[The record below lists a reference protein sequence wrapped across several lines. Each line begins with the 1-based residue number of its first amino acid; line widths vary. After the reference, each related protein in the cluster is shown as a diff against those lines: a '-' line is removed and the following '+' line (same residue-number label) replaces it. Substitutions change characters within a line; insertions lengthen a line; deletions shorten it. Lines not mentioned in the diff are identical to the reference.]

1 MKVNQ
6 KSLRLGVAFALVS
19 TVGITSAE
27 IIKQELSKPIIAV
40 EETTTESPEKIKYK
54 KEVQEFSK
62 TMRPVVAKYGVTDE
76 KLDELANKWADKQW
90 YSYGFYE
97 EQQKS
102 FIEFI
107 IDSTTYNYI
116 VKSVDKA
123 IDIVQN
129 ANYLDTAHKEKWIAE
144 MKENKED
151 QTENYPYHSDP
162 YSRNRYYQ
170 EDRKNLLTNYPTILE
185 NTIQYVKEHL
195 INYNTA
201 KLYNHE
207 LDHIFGYAE
216 MKEEQEINQDSS
228 LSDQQRKQLLAKI
241 DDILEVKY
249 VLGGDRVPF
258 ETINDI
264 ILEIRQVHT
273 NANGSEYEEPF
284 SEEKV
289 EKYIDRT
296 VKEKTES
303 KVKELSLNIKTQF
316 EEYGNSQ
323 KTKALEEGISEED
336 FSSILKSSSEKAS
349 KNARYYYRMNKEAE
363 LKYILRDAKNELQ
376 DRIQSLKAKNK
387 VKEALTSYVNS
398 KKQELE
404 KYGVSNEKINEV
416 ITRSIDGFSFDI
428 RRGQKFEEAVENLTN
443 ESKKHFDS
451 QIEPFKNKYVFK
463 ERLKEY
469 AYSQKKELL
478 KFGVTDEIL
487 NTELNTLI
495 SKLEHYKN
503 WYSDSEEQLNEAT
516 KFFDYN
522 MTPFKAKYEFKE
534 FALLKQ
540 KEVEKYGINTEKNNT
555 LISEIIEKLEVGPGR
570 SEKKEEYFKRVF
582 KVAKENY
589 FRRVLEEVVKGK
601 IFEFKKQQIEIVSS
615 DTRYT
620 ESELESE
627 ISIIKNSFNNRVGNL
642 DLYFIQDYLEELF
655 KMPNLSLQE
664 LIDKVVIYTQNQLSK
679 VYYSAPVSKNKFT
692 INNVALNEKLEINQD
707 NSLSISEKLALQ
719 LKVDLLAEKAIK
731 KVNQLSLRNPS
742 TDTKPRAMSEEEL
755 AVFIEQIQN
764 IHNAKVVNNAN
775 EVFKPKEEKIEKP
788 LLEKPAPTQPVDN
801 GGTITEKPSVLPE
814 LKPVQ
819 PTETTSTI
827 ELKPVASKEKEEKTT
842 EVVSNKVET
851 TKENEETTK
860 EVVSRNKWEK
870 KGNHWYYV
878 DNDGKAVSK
887 QWIGSYY
894 IKADKTMAE
903 NEWIYDAN
911 YNSWFYFDENG
922 HYVEN
927 TWKDQYYL
935 KSGGY
940 MAKNE
945 WIFDSSYNS
954 WYYLNE
960 DGSYAR
966 NQWIQ
971 SNGKWYYV
979 LSNGK
984 MAKNTVIDGYKLNA
998 NGEWV

>member
-1 MKVNQ
+1 MKVNK

-27 IIKQELSKPIIAV
+27 IIKHELSKPIIAV

-76 KLDELANKWADKQW
+76 KLDELVNKWVEKRIYQGYRDEFNDETK
-90 YSYGFYE
+90 
-97 EQQKS
+97 KT
-102 FIEFI
+102 FIEYI
-107 IDSTTYNYI
+107 MNATVYNLI

-123 IDIVQN
+123 IDNVKK
-129 ANYLDTAHKEKWIAE
+129 ANYFEENIKEKWISN
-144 MKENKED
+144 MKEYKED
-151 QTENYPYHSDP
+151 QSEDTSYQYG
-162 YSRNRYYQ
+162 YYTRARYYETDRQ
-170 EDRKNLLTNYPTILE
+170 ELIQNYSQIFENVINNIKDERLKYHITIPPFTCVSNLVAFNQMLEEKEILQDKSLNEDQKNKLLDR
-185 NTIQYVKEHL
+185 
-195 INYNTA
+195 
-201 KLYNHE
+201 
-207 LDHIFGYAE
+207 
-216 MKEEQEINQDSS
+216 M
-228 LSDQQRKQLLAKI
+228 
-241 DDILEVKY
+241 DDILEN
-249 VLGGDRVPF
+249 R
-258 ETINDI
+258 DI
-264 ILEIRQVHT
+264 STYDNGNITYEALDNLIQLIRGVHT
-273 NANGSEYEEPF
+273 SENTSEISEQF
-284 SEEKV
+284 SEEKARGFIRKIEREKFETKV
-289 EKYIDRT
+289 EKLKVKTKELLELERIKLTEDALKEGIDNEKI
-296 VKEKTES
+296 KEYLETSFIEATRDINYHYGMNFNKES
-303 KVKELSLNIKTQF
+303 KSLLDTTVNNF
-316 EEYGNSQ
+316 
-323 KTKALEEGISEED
+323 
-336 FSSILKSSSEKAS
+336 
-349 KNARYYYRMNKEAE
+349 
-363 LKYILRDAKNELQ
+363 
-376 DRIQSLKAKNK
+376 KNK
-387 VKEALTSYVNS
+387 VKALKMEIKVRELLNSYLTE

-404 KYGVSNEKINEV
+404 KYEISEKNVSKIISDILGRYRYHEEFNETYDDV
-416 ITRSIDGFSFDI
+416 
-428 RRGQKFEEAVENLTN
+428 VERVFKD
-443 ESKKHFDS
+443 SKKEFNDRL
-451 QIEPFKNKYVFK
+451 IPFRNKYIIKERFK
-463 ERLKEY
+463 EYTL
-469 AYSQKKELL
+469 SKKQELL
-478 KFGVTDEIL
+478 KEKITDEFQ
-487 NTELNTLI
+487 NNAVNEV
-495 SKLEHYKN
+495 LEHLEHLDTEIRYGEKLDTYLDRVLN
-503 WYSDSEEQLNEAT
+503 EVKEQYHDKILKEIIRLNVEQLKKEQENKILADNRYTETEKKRIILEFGRLYYLGHYSDSIIDSHIRELKT
-516 KFFDYN
+516 
-522 MTPFKAKYEFKE
+522 MPFGK
-534 FALLKQ
+534 
-540 KEVEKYGINTEKNNT
+540 VID
-555 LISEIIEKLEVGPGR
+555 EIIKDIR
-570 SEKKEEYFKRVF
+570 IR
-582 KVAKENY
+582 
-589 FRRVLEEVVKGK
+589 
-601 IFEFKKQQIEIVSS
+601 
-615 DTRYT
+615 
-620 ESELESE
+620 
-627 ISIIKNSFNNRVGNL
+627 
-642 DLYFIQDYLEELF
+642 
-655 KMPNLSLQE
+655 LSR
-664 LIDKVVIYTQNQLSK
+664 
-679 VYYSAPVSKNKFT
+679 VYYSAPVTKNKFT
-692 INNVALNEKLEINQD
+692 INNVGFNEKLEINQD
-707 NSLSISEKLALQ
+707 NSLSMSEKLALQ
-719 LKVDLLAEKAIK
+719 LQVDELVEVITRKIDELNLTSPNK
-731 KVNQLSLRNPS
+731 
-742 TDTKPRAMSEEEL
+742 DTKPRAMTAEEL

-984 MAKNTVIDGYKLNA
+984 MAKNTVIDGYQLNE

>member
-1 MKVNQ
+1 MKVNH
-6 KSLRLGVAFALVS
+6 KSLKLGVAFALVS

-27 IIKQELSKPIIAV
+27 IIKQELSKPIVAV
-40 EETTTESPEKIKYK
+40 EETTTTESPEKIKYK

-76 KLDELANKWADKQW
+76 KLDELVDRWIQGNKYTSEFD
-90 YSYGFYE
+90 E
-97 EQQKS
+97 ENTKR
-102 FIEFI
+102 FIEYVI
-107 IDSTTYNYI
+107 NSTSYNFI
-116 VKSVDKA
+116 VKEIDKT
-123 IDIVQN
+123 IGIIEKS
-129 ANYLDTAHKEKWIAE
+129 NYYDETKKQEWIKDLIE
-144 MKENKED
+144 YKDD
-151 QTENYPYHSDP
+151 QKGGREYHLSP
-162 YSRNRYYQ
+162 YSRIRYYE
-170 EDRKNLLTNYPTILE
+170 EDRKNLINNYPDILE
-185 NTIQYVKEHL
+185 KTIQYIKENEIKYH
-195 INYNTA
+195 TE
-201 KLYNHE
+201 KLYSYEIQNI
-207 LDHIFGYAE
+207 LGFAE
-216 MKEEQEINQDSS
+216 MQEEKEIMEDNS
-228 LSDQQRKQLLAKI
+228 LSEQDKKQLLEKI

-249 VLGGDRVPF
+249 TSFTNDKLSF
-258 ETINDI
+258 EIINNI
-264 ILEIRQVHT
+264 ISEIRKVHL
-273 NANGSEYEEPF
+273 NENGKEYEEPF
-284 SEEKV
+284 SKEKV
-289 EKYIDRT
+289 EKYIERI

-303 KVKELSLNIKTQF
+303 KVKGIISKVKSQL
-316 EEYGNSQ
+316 EEYVNTQ
-323 KTKALEEGISEED
+323 KANLVSVGISEDNTNKVLEEALNEASNDVRYFYRINRENHIQNLINRAKSIFED
-336 FSSILKSSSEKAS
+336 NIKK
-349 KNARYYYRMNKEAE
+349 
-363 LKYILRDAKNELQ
+363 
-376 DRIQSLKAKNK
+376 LKAKIK
-387 VKEALTSYVNS
+387 VKESLKSYADS

-404 KYGVSNEKINEV
+404 KYGVPKEEIEKLITAIPDNLYYGEIRFGDFNEVVEKIVNNGKEK
-416 ITRSIDGFSFDI
+416 FD
-428 RRGQKFEEAVENLTN
+428 N
-443 ESKKHFDS
+443 
-451 QIEPFKNKYVFK
+451 QIKPYEIKYLSK

-469 AYSQKKELL
+469 ALEKQQELL
-478 KFGVTDEIL
+478 KYG
-487 NTELNTLI
+487 I
-495 SKLEHYKN
+495 SKDKN
-503 WYSDSEEQLNEAT
+503 RD
-516 KFFDYN
+516 
-522 MTPFKAKYEFKE
+522 
-534 FALLKQ
+534 
-540 KEVEKYGINTEKNNT
+540 
-555 LISEIIEKLEVGPGR
+555 IIEKVFDKLRERRLDYNINREDNDAYLESLTNR
-570 SEKKEEYFKRVF
+570 AKKQYQEM
-582 KVAKENY
+582 
-589 FRRVLEEVVKGK
+589 VLEEVVKGK
-601 IFEFKKQQIEIVSS
+601 ILEFKKQQIELVSS

-627 ISIIKNSFNNRVGNL
+627 ISMIKNSFNNRVGNL
-642 DLYFIQDYLEELF
+642 DLYFIQDYFEELF

-664 LIDKVVIYTQNQLSK
+664 LIDKVVIYTQNKLSK

-719 LKVDLLAEKAIK
+719 LKVDLLAEKAINK
-731 KVNQLSLRNPS
+731 INQLNLRAPNK
-742 TDTKPRAMSEEEL
+742 DTKPRAMTAEEL

-775 EVFKPKEEKIEKP
+775 EGFKPKEEKIEKP

-827 ELKPVASKEKEEKTT
+827 ELKPVVSTEKEEKTT
-842 EVVSNKVET
+842 EVISNKVET
-851 TKENEETTK
+851 TKENEETAK

-878 DNDGKAVSK
+878 DNDGKAVNK

-903 NEWIYDAN
+903 NEWIYDAK
-911 YNSWFYFDENG
+911 YNSWFYLDENG

-984 MAKNTVIDGYKLNA
+984 MAKNTVIDGYQLNE

>member
-1 MKVNQ
+1 MKVNH
-6 KSLRLGVAFALVS
+6 KSLKLGVAFALVS

-27 IIKQELSKPIIAV
+27 IIKHELSKPIIAV
-40 EETTTESPEKIKYK
+40 EETTNESPEKIKYK

-76 KLDELANKWADKQW
+76 KLDEFVNKWIQLNKYTSEFNDENKKQ
-90 YSYGFYE
+90 
-97 EQQKS
+97 
-102 FIEFI
+102 FIEHVIDLTSYNFI
-107 IDSTTYNYI
+107 INEIDKTIAIIEKSNYYDET
-116 VKSVDKA
+116 KK
-123 IDIVQN
+123 
-129 ANYLDTAHKEKWIAE
+129 KEWINE
-144 MKENKED
+144 LIEYKED
-151 QTENYPYHSDP
+151 QQGGAEYHLAP
-162 YSRNRYYQ
+162 YSRTRHYN
-170 EDRKNLLTNYPTILE
+170 EDRKNLINNYHDILE
-185 NTIQYVKEHL
+185 KTIQYIKENR
-195 INYNTA
+195 IKYRTE
-201 KLYNHE
+201 KLYSYEIQNI
-207 LDHIFGYAE
+207 LGFAE
-216 MKEEQEINQDSS
+216 MQEEKEIMEDNS
-228 LSDQQRKQLLAKI
+228 LSEQDKKQLLEKI

-249 VLGGDRVPF
+249 TSFRNDQLSF
-258 ETINDI
+258 EIINNI
-264 ILEIRQVHT
+264 ISEIREVHL
-273 NANGSEYEEPF
+273 NKNGEEYEEPF
-284 SEEKV
+284 SKEIV
-289 EKYIDRT
+289 EKYIERI

-303 KVKELSLNIKTQF
+303 KVKGMISKAKSQLEEYANTQKAQLVLVGVSKDDTNKVLEEALNEASNDVRYFYRINREDHIKDLINRTKGIFEDNIK
-316 EEYGNSQ
+316 
-323 KTKALEEGISEED
+323 KLRAKI
-336 FSSILKSSSEKAS
+336 KV
-349 KNARYYYRMNKEAE
+349 KE
-363 LKYILRDAKNELQ
+363 
-376 DRIQSLKAKNK
+376 SLKAY
-387 VKEALTSYVNS
+387 ADS
-398 KKQELE
+398 KKQELGKFE
-404 KYGVSNEKINEV
+404 VSDEKIEKLITVITDKLYYRDILFGDFNEV
-416 ITRSIDGFSFDI
+416 VEKLINNAKGYFDRDI
-428 RRGQKFEEAVENLTN
+428 KPFE
-443 ESKKHFDS
+443 
-451 QIEPFKNKYVFK
+451 NKYRII

-469 AYSQKKELL
+469 GVEKQQELVKYGVTIQKNSNLIKEILQSKNFDYIRNDIGEKNDSELNEIFDSYQNIYHRKVLEEIIRLNVEQLKKEQ
-478 KFGVTDEIL
+478 ENIIL
-487 NTELNTLI
+487 ADNRYTEPEKKRI
-495 SKLEHYKN
+495 ILETGRTYYWGN
-503 WYSDSEEQLNEAT
+503 YSDSIINSHREEL
-516 KFFDYN
+516 KS
-522 MTPFKAKYEFKE
+522 MPF
-534 FALLKQ
+534 
-540 KEVEKYGINTEKNNT
+540 EKVIG
-555 LISEIIEKLEVGPGR
+555 EIIKDI
-570 SEKKEEYFKRVF
+570 
-582 KVAKENY
+582 
-589 FRRVLEEVVKGK
+589 K
-601 IFEFKKQQIEIVSS
+601 I
-615 DTRYT
+615 R
-620 ESELESE
+620 L
-627 ISIIKNSFNNRVGNL
+627 G
-642 DLYFIQDYLEELF
+642 
-655 KMPNLSLQE
+655 
-664 LIDKVVIYTQNQLSK
+664 K
-679 VYYSAPVSKNKFT
+679 VYYPAPVTKNKFT
-692 INNVALNEKLEINQD
+692 INNVAFNEKLEINQD
-707 NSLSISEKLALQ
+707 NSLSMSEKLALQ
-719 LKVDLLAEKAIK
+719 LQVDELVEVITRKIDELNLTSPNK
-731 KVNQLSLRNPS
+731 
-742 TDTKPRAMSEEEL
+742 DTKPRAMTAEEL

-788 LLEKPAPTQPVDN
+788 LLENPAPTQPIDN
-801 GGTITEKPSVLPE
+801 GATITEKPSVLPE

-870 KGNHWYYV
+870 KGNHWHYV

-887 QWIGSYY
+887 QWIESYY

>member
-1 MKVNQ
+1 MKVNH
-6 KSLRLGVAFALVS
+6 KSLKLGVVFALVS

-27 IIKQELSKPIIAV
+27 IIKHELSKPIIAV
-40 EETTTESPEKIKYK
+40 EETTTTTTTESPEKIKYK

-97 EQQKS
+97 EQKKS

-107 IDSTTYNYI
+107 IDSITYNYI

-151 QTENYPYHSDP
+151 QTENYPYHSGP

-228 LSDQQRKQLLAKI
+228 LSDQQKKQLLEKI
-241 DDILEVKY
+241 DNILEDKY

-264 ILEIRQVHT
+264 ILEIRQVHRNT
-273 NANGSEYEEPF
+273 NGNEYEEPF
-284 SEEKV
+284 SKEKV
-289 EKYIDRT
+289 EKYIDRI

-303 KVKELSLNIKTQF
+303 KVKEFSLNIKTQF

-323 KTKALEEGISEED
+323 KTKVLEEGISEEA
-336 FSSILKSSSEKAS
+336 FSIILKSSSEKAS
-349 KNARYYYRMNKEAE
+349 KSARYYYRMHKEAE
-363 LKYILRDAKNELQ
+363 LKYILRDAKNEFQ
-376 DRIQSLKAKNK
+376 DRIQSLKARNK

-404 KYGVSNEKINEV
+404 KYGVSNEKINEI
-416 ITRSIDGFSFDI
+416 ITRSVDSFSFGI
-428 RRGQKFEEAVENLTN
+428 RRGQEFEEAVENLTN
-443 ESKKHFDS
+443 DSKKYFDN
-451 QIEPFKNKYVFK
+451 QIKPYEIKYLSK

-469 AYSQKKELL
+469 ALEKQQELL
-478 KFGVTDEIL
+478 KYGISNEKNRDIAEKVFDEL
-487 NTELNTLI
+487 RERRL
-495 SKLEHYKN
+495 
-503 WYSDSEEQLNEAT
+503 
-516 KFFDYN
+516 DYN
-522 MTPFKAKYEFKE
+522 INREDNDAYLESLTNRAKNQY
-534 FALLKQ
+534 Q
-540 KEVEKYGINTEKNNT
+540 KM
-555 LISEIIEKLEVGPGR
+555 
-570 SEKKEEYFKRVF
+570 
-582 KVAKENY
+582 
-589 FRRVLEEVVKGK
+589 VLEEVVKGK

-775 EVFKPKEEKIEKP
+775 EGFKPKEEKIEKP
-788 LLEKPAPTQPVDN
+788 LLEKSAPTQPVDN

-814 LKPVQ
+814 LKPVV
-819 PTETTSTI
+819 ST
-827 ELKPVASKEKEEKTT
+827 EKEEKTT
-842 EVVSNKVET
+842 EVISNKVQA

-903 NEWIYDAN
+903 NEWIYDAK
-911 YNSWFYFDENG
+911 YNSWFYLDENG
-922 HYVEN
+922 RYVEN

-984 MAKNTVIDGYKLNA
+984 MAKNTVIDGYQLNE

>member
-6 KSLRLGVAFALVS
+6 KSLKLGVAFALVS

-27 IIKQELSKPIIAV
+27 IIKHELSKPIIAV

-76 KLDELANKWADKQW
+76 KLDELANKWVEKRIYQGYRDEFNDESK
-90 YSYGFYE
+90 
-97 EQQKS
+97 KT
-102 FIEFI
+102 FIEYI
-107 IDSTTYNYI
+107 MNATVYNLI

-123 IDIVQN
+123 IDIVKK
-129 ANYLDTAHKEKWIAE
+129 ANYFDENIKEKWISN
-144 MKENKED
+144 MKEYKED
-151 QTENYPYHSDP
+151 QSEDTSYQYGYYTRARYYEIDRQELIQNYPQIFENVINNIKDERLKFHITISPFTEVSNLVAFSQMLEEKEILQDK
-162 YSRNRYYQ
+162 SLN
-170 EDRKNLLTNYPTILE
+170 EDQKNKLL
-185 NTIQYVKEHL
+185 
-195 INYNTA
+195 
-201 KLYNHE
+201 
-207 LDHIFGYAE
+207 DR
-216 MKEEQEINQDSS
+216 M
-228 LSDQQRKQLLAKI
+228 
-241 DDILEVKY
+241 DDILEN
-249 VLGGDRVPF
+249 R
-258 ETINDI
+258 DI
-264 ILEIRQVHT
+264 STYDNGNITYEALDNLIQLIRGVHT
-273 NANGSEYEEPF
+273 SENKSEISEQF
-284 SEEKV
+284 SEEKARGFIRKIEREKFETKV
-289 EKYIDRT
+289 EKLKVKTKELLELERIKLTEDVLKEGIDNEKI
-296 VKEKTES
+296 KEYLETSFIEATRNINYHYGMNFNKES
-303 KVKELSLNIKTQF
+303 KSLLDTTVNNFKNKI
-316 EEYGNSQ
+316 
-323 KTKALEEGISEED
+323 KALKMEI
-336 FSSILKSSSEKAS
+336 KV
-349 KNARYYYRMNKEAE
+349 RE
-363 LKYILRDAKNELQ
+363 LLNSY
-376 DRIQSLKAKNK
+376 
-387 VKEALTSYVNS
+387 LTE

-404 KYGVSNEKINEV
+404 KYEISEKNVSRIINDIVGRYRYHEE
-416 ITRSIDGFSFDI
+416 FSETFDDV
-428 RRGQKFEEAVENLTN
+428 VERVFKD
-443 ESKKHFDS
+443 SKKEFNDRL
-451 QIEPFKNKYVFK
+451 IPFKDKYIIK

-469 AYSQKKELL
+469 TLSKKQELI
-478 KFGVTDEIL
+478 KENITDEF
-487 NTELNTLI
+487 NNNAVNEV
-495 SKLEHYKN
+495 LEHLDTEIRYGEKFDT
-503 WYSDSEEQLNEAT
+503 YLDRVLNEA
-516 KFFDYN
+516 
-522 MTPFKAKYEFKE
+522 KE
-534 FALLKQ
+534 QYHKKIL
-540 KEVEKYGINTEKNNT
+540 T
-555 LISEIIEKLEVGPGR
+555 EIIRLNVEQLKKEQEKLIL
-570 SEKKEEYFKRVF
+570 
-582 KVAKENY
+582 ADN
-589 FRRVLEEVVKGK
+589 
-601 IFEFKKQQIEIVSS
+601 
-615 DTRYT
+615 RYT
-620 ESELESE
+620 EPEKKRIILEFDRLYYWGGYSN
-627 ISIIKNSFNNRVGNL
+627 SIINSHK
-642 DLYFIQDYLEELF
+642 EEF
-655 KMPNLSLQE
+655 KSMTF
-664 LIDKVVIYTQNQLSK
+664 DKVIDEVIKDTRVRLSK
-679 VYYSAPVSKNKFT
+679 IYYSAPVTKNKFT

-707 NSLSISEKLALQ
+707 NSLSMSEKLALQ
-719 LKVDLLAEKAIK
+719 LQVDELVEAITRKIDELNLASPNKE
-731 KVNQLSLRNPS
+731 
-742 TDTKPRAMSEEEL
+742 TKPRAMTTEEL

-788 LLEKPAPTQPVDN
+788 LLEKPAPTQPIDN
-801 GGTITEKPSVLPE
+801 GATITEKPSVLPE

-827 ELKPVASKEKEEKTT
+827 ELKPVVSTEKEEKTT

-911 YNSWFYFDENG
+911 YNSWFYLDENG

-966 NQWIQ
+966 SQWIQ

-984 MAKNTVIDGYKLNA
+984 MAKNTVIDGYQLNE

>member
-1 MKVNQ
+1 MKVNH
-6 KSLRLGVAFALVS
+6 KSLKLGVAFALVS

-27 IIKQELSKPIIAV
+27 IIKQELSKPIVAV
-40 EETTTESPEKIKYK
+40 EETTTTTESPEKIKYK

-76 KLDELANKWADKQW
+76 KLDELTNKWADKQW

-97 EQQKS
+97 DQKKS

-116 VKSVDKA
+116 IKSVDKA

-144 MKENKED
+144 MKEYKED
-151 QTENYPYHSDP
+151 QTENSTYHSDS

-170 EDRKNLLTNYPTILE
+170 EDRKNLLTIYPTILE
-185 NTIQYVKEHL
+185 NTIQYVKEHS
-195 INYNTA
+195 INYHTA
-201 KLYNHE
+201 KLYSHE
-207 LDHIFGYAE
+207 LDHIFGYAQ

-249 VLGGDRVPF
+249 FLGYDRIPF
-258 ETINDI
+258 ETINDV

-273 NANGSEYEEPF
+273 NANGNEYEEPF
-284 SEEKV
+284 SGEKV
-289 EKYIDRT
+289 EKYIDRI

-303 KVKELSLNIKTQF
+303 KLKELNLNIKTQF

-323 KTKALEEGISEED
+323 KTKVLEEGISEEG
-336 FSSILKSSSEKAS
+336 FNIILKSSSEKVS
-349 KNARYYYRMNKEAE
+349 KKARYYYRMNKERE
-363 LKYILRDAKNELQ
+363 INSILRDAKNEFQ
-376 DRIQSLKAKNK
+376 DSIQSLKAKNK
-387 VKEALTSYVNS
+387 VKEALNSYGNS
-398 KKQELE
+398 KKQELA

-416 ITRSIDGFSFDI
+416 ISGIINNLRFDI
-428 RRGQKFEEAVENLTN
+428 RHDGKFEDVVEKLTN
-443 ESKKHFDS
+443 SSKKYFDN
-451 QIEPFKNKYVFK
+451 QIKPYEIVYLSK

-469 AYSQKKELL
+469 ALEKQQELL
-478 KFGVTDEIL
+478 KYG
-487 NTELNTLI
+487 I
-495 SKLEHYKN
+495 SKDKN
-503 WYSDSEEQLNEAT
+503 REITEKVFDELRARRL
-516 KFFDYN
+516 DYN
-522 MTPFKAKYEFKE
+522 FDHEDNDAYLESLTNRAKNQYQEM
-534 FALLKQ
+534 
-540 KEVEKYGINTEKNNT
+540 
-555 LISEIIEKLEVGPGR
+555 
-570 SEKKEEYFKRVF
+570 
-582 KVAKENY
+582 
-589 FRRVLEEVVKGK
+589 VLEEVVKTK
-601 IFEFKKQQIEIVSS
+601 VSKFREEQEKLILA
-615 DTRYT
+615 DNRYT
-620 ESELESE
+620 DVEKEKVISE
-627 ISIIKNSFNNRVGNL
+627 IRMRFGEPVIHFLRNKLHNNAKEFDTLSFSQKIEKMLSVVNEN
-642 DLYFIQDYLEELF
+642 IQNAHF
-655 KMPNLSLQE
+655 
-664 LIDKVVIYTQNQLSK
+664 T
-679 VYYSAPVSKNKFT
+679 APMNKNKYT
-692 INNVALNEKLEINQD
+692 VNNVALNEKLEINQD
-707 NSLSISEKLALQ
+707 TSLSLSEKLALQ
-719 LKVDLLAEKAIK
+719 LKVDELAEKVIK
-731 KVNQLSLRNPS
+731 KIETLNLIGVNREG
-742 TDTKPRAMSEEEL
+742 TPRSMTAEEL

-764 IHNAKVVNNAN
+764 IHNAKVANNAN
-775 EVFKPKEEKIEKP
+775 EGFKPKEEKIEKP

-819 PTETTSTI
+819 PTKTTSTI
-827 ELKPVASKEKEEKTT
+827 ELKPVVSTEKEEQTT

-887 QWIGSYY
+887 QWVGSYY

-903 NEWIYDAN
+903 NEWIYDAK
-911 YNSWFYFDENG
+911 YNSWFYLDENG

-984 MAKNTVIDGYKLNA
+984 MAKNTVIDGYQLNE

>member
-1 MKVNQ
+1 MKVNH
-6 KSLRLGVAFALVS
+6 KSLKLGVVFALVS

-27 IIKQELSKPIIAV
+27 IIKHELSKPIIAV
-40 EETTTESPEKIKYK
+40 EETTTTTTTESPEKIKYK

-76 KLDELANKWADKQW
+76 KLDELANKWAEKRIYQGYRDEFNDENK
-90 YSYGFYE
+90 
-97 EQQKS
+97 KT
-102 FIEFI
+102 FIEYI
-107 IDSTTYNYI
+107 MNATVYNLI

-123 IDIVQN
+123 IDIVKK
-129 ANYLDTAHKEKWIAE
+129 ANYFDENVKEKWISN
-144 MKENKED
+144 MKEYKED
-151 QTENYPYHSDP
+151 QSEDTSYQYGYYTRIRYYETDRQELIQNYPQIFENVINNIKDERLKSHITIPPFTGVSNFVAFSQMLEEKEILQDK
-162 YSRNRYYQ
+162 SLN
-170 EDRKNLLTNYPTILE
+170 EDQKNKLL
-185 NTIQYVKEHL
+185 
-195 INYNTA
+195 
-201 KLYNHE
+201 
-207 LDHIFGYAE
+207 DR
-216 MKEEQEINQDSS
+216 M
-228 LSDQQRKQLLAKI
+228 
-241 DDILEVKY
+241 DDILEN
-249 VLGGDRVPF
+249 R
-258 ETINDI
+258 DI
-264 ILEIRQVHT
+264 STYDKGNITYEALDNLIQLIRGVHISENKSEI
-273 NANGSEYEEPF
+273 SEQF
-284 SEEKV
+284 SEEKARDFIRKIER
-289 EKYIDRT
+289 EKFETKVDKLKIKTKELLELERIKLTEDALKEGIDNEKI
-296 VKEKTES
+296 KEYLETSFIEATRNINYYYGMNFNKES
-303 KVKELSLNIKTQF
+303 KSLLDTTVNNF
-316 EEYGNSQ
+316 
-323 KTKALEEGISEED
+323 
-336 FSSILKSSSEKAS
+336 
-349 KNARYYYRMNKEAE
+349 
-363 LKYILRDAKNELQ
+363 
-376 DRIQSLKAKNK
+376 KNK
-387 VKEALTSYVNS
+387 VKALKMEIKVRELLNSYLTE

-404 KYGVSNEKINEV
+404 KYEISEKNVSKIISDILGSYRYHEEFNETYDDV
-416 ITRSIDGFSFDI
+416 
-428 RRGQKFEEAVENLTN
+428 VERVFKD
-443 ESKKHFDS
+443 SKKEFNDRL
-451 QIEPFKNKYVFK
+451 IPFRNKYIIKERFK
-463 ERLKEY
+463 EYTL
-469 AYSQKKELL
+469 SKKQELL
-478 KFGVTDEIL
+478 KEKITDEFQ
-487 NTELNTLI
+487 NNAVNEV
-495 SKLEHYKN
+495 LEHLDTEIRYGEKHDTYLDRVLN
-503 WYSDSEEQLNEAT
+503 EVKEQYHDKILKEIIRLNVEQLKKEQENKILADNRYTETEKKRIILEFGRLYYLGHYSDSIIDSHIRELKT
-516 KFFDYN
+516 
-522 MTPFKAKYEFKE
+522 MPFGK
-534 FALLKQ
+534 
-540 KEVEKYGINTEKNNT
+540 VID
-555 LISEIIEKLEVGPGR
+555 EIIKDIR
-570 SEKKEEYFKRVF
+570 IR
-582 KVAKENY
+582 
-589 FRRVLEEVVKGK
+589 
-601 IFEFKKQQIEIVSS
+601 
-615 DTRYT
+615 
-620 ESELESE
+620 
-627 ISIIKNSFNNRVGNL
+627 
-642 DLYFIQDYLEELF
+642 
-655 KMPNLSLQE
+655 LSR
-664 LIDKVVIYTQNQLSK
+664 
-679 VYYSAPVSKNKFT
+679 VYYSAPVTKNKFT
-692 INNVALNEKLEINQD
+692 INNVGFNEKLEINQD
-707 NSLSISEKLALQ
+707 NSLSMSEKLALQ
-719 LKVDLLAEKAIK
+719 LQVDELVEVITRKIDELNLTSPNK
-731 KVNQLSLRNPS
+731 
-742 TDTKPRAMSEEEL
+742 DTKPRAMTAEEL

-788 LLEKPAPTQPVDN
+788 LLDKPAPTQPVDN

-819 PTETTSTI
+819 PTETTSAI

-984 MAKNTVIDGYKLNA
+984 MAKNTIIDGYQLNE

>member
-1 MKVNQ
+1 MKVNH
-6 KSLRLGVAFALVS
+6 KSLKLGVAFALVS
-19 TVGITSAE
+19 TVGIKSAE
-27 IIKQELSKPIIAV
+27 IIKQELSKPIVAV
-40 EETTTESPEKIKYK
+40 EETTTTESPEKIKYK

-76 KLDELANKWADKQW
+76 KLDELVDRWIQGNKYTSEFD
-90 YSYGFYE
+90 E
-97 EQQKS
+97 ENTKR
-102 FIEFI
+102 FIEYVI
-107 IDSTTYNYI
+107 NSTSYNFI
-116 VKSVDKA
+116 VKEIDKT
-123 IDIVQN
+123 IGIIEKS
-129 ANYLDTAHKEKWIAE
+129 NYYDETKKQEWIKDLIE
-144 MKENKED
+144 YKDD
-151 QTENYPYHSDP
+151 QKGGREYHLSP
-162 YSRNRYYQ
+162 YSRIRYYE
-170 EDRKNLLTNYPTILE
+170 EDRKNLINNYPDILE
-185 NTIQYVKEHL
+185 KTIQYIKENEIKYH
-195 INYNTA
+195 TE
-201 KLYNHE
+201 KLYSYEIQNI
-207 LDHIFGYAE
+207 LGFAE
-216 MKEEQEINQDSS
+216 MQEEKEIMEDNS
-228 LSDQQRKQLLAKI
+228 LSEQDKKQLLEKI

-249 VLGGDRVPF
+249 TSFTNDKLSF
-258 ETINDI
+258 EIINNI
-264 ILEIRQVHT
+264 ISEIRKVHL
-273 NANGSEYEEPF
+273 NENGKEYEEPF
-284 SEEKV
+284 SKEKV
-289 EKYIDRT
+289 EKYIERI

-303 KVKELSLNIKTQF
+303 KVKGIISKVKSQL
-316 EEYGNSQ
+316 EEYVNTQ
-323 KTKALEEGISEED
+323 KANLVLVGISEDNTNKVLEEALNEASNDVRYFYRINRENHIQNLINRAKSIFED
-336 FSSILKSSSEKAS
+336 NIKK
-349 KNARYYYRMNKEAE
+349 
-363 LKYILRDAKNELQ
+363 
-376 DRIQSLKAKNK
+376 LKAKIK
-387 VKEALTSYVNS
+387 VKESLKSYADS

-404 KYGVSNEKINEV
+404 KYGVPKEEIEKLITAIPDNLYYGEIRFGDFNEVVEKIVNNGKEK
-416 ITRSIDGFSFDI
+416 FD
-428 RRGQKFEEAVENLTN
+428 N
-443 ESKKHFDS
+443 
-451 QIEPFKNKYVFK
+451 QIKPYEIKYLSK

-469 AYSQKKELL
+469 ALEKQQELL
-478 KFGVTDEIL
+478 KYG
-487 NTELNTLI
+487 I
-495 SKLEHYKN
+495 SKDKN
-503 WYSDSEEQLNEAT
+503 RD
-516 KFFDYN
+516 
-522 MTPFKAKYEFKE
+522 
-534 FALLKQ
+534 
-540 KEVEKYGINTEKNNT
+540 
-555 LISEIIEKLEVGPGR
+555 IIEKVFDKLRERRLDYNINREDNDAYLESLTNR
-570 SEKKEEYFKRVF
+570 AKKQYQEM
-582 KVAKENY
+582 
-589 FRRVLEEVVKGK
+589 VLEEVVKGK
-601 IFEFKKQQIEIVSS
+601 ILEFKKQQIELVSS

-627 ISIIKNSFNNRVGNL
+627 ISMIKNSFNNRVGNL
-642 DLYFIQDYLEELF
+642 DLYFIQDYFEELF

-664 LIDKVVIYTQNQLSK
+664 LIDKVVIYTQNKLSK

-719 LKVDLLAEKAIK
+719 LKVDLLAEKAINK
-731 KVNQLSLRNPS
+731 INQLNLRAPNK
-742 TDTKPRAMSEEEL
+742 DTKPRAMTAEEL

-788 LLEKPAPTQPVDN
+788 LLEKPAPTQPIDN
-801 GGTITEKPSVLPE
+801 GATITEKPSVLPE

-827 ELKPVASKEKEEKTT
+827 ELKPVVSTEKEEKTT

-911 YNSWFYFDENG
+911 YNSWFYLDENG

-935 KSGGY
+935 KTGGY

-984 MAKNTVIDGYKLNA
+984 MAKNTVIDGYQLNE

>member
-1 MKVNQ
+1 MKVNH
-6 KSLRLGVAFALVS
+6 KSLKLGVAFALVS

-27 IIKQELSKPIIAV
+27 IIKQELSKPIVAV
-40 EETTTESPEKIKYK
+40 EETTTTESPEKIKYK

-76 KLDELANKWADKQW
+76 KLDEFVNIWIHVNKYPSEFDEEDK
-90 YSYGFYE
+90 
-97 EQQKS
+97 KK
-102 FIEFI
+102 FIEHVMDLTSYNFI
-107 IDSTTYNYI
+107 INEIDKTIGIIEKSNYYDEA
-116 VKSVDKA
+116 KK
-123 IDIVQN
+123 Q
-129 ANYLDTAHKEKWIAE
+129 EWIKDLIE
-144 MKENKED
+144 YKDD
-151 QTENYPYHSDP
+151 QKVGRDYHLSP
-162 YSRNRYYQ
+162 YSRIRYYE
-170 EDRKNLLTNYPTILE
+170 EDRKNLINKYPDILE
-185 NTIQYVKEHL
+185 KTIQYIKENEIKYH
-195 INYNTA
+195 TE
-201 KLYNHE
+201 KLYSYEIENI
-207 LDHIFGYAE
+207 LGFAE
-216 MKEEQEINQDSS
+216 MQEEKEIMEDNS
-228 LSDQQRKQLLAKI
+228 LSEQDKKQLLEKI

-249 VLGGDRVPF
+249 TSLTNDKLSF
-258 ETINDI
+258 EIINNI
-264 ILEIRQVHT
+264 ISEIRKVHL
-273 NANGSEYEEPF
+273 NKNGKEYEEPF
-284 SEEKV
+284 SKEKV
-289 EKYIDRT
+289 EKYIERI
-296 VKEKTES
+296 VKEKRES
-303 KVKELSLNIKTQF
+303 KVKGMISKAKSQL
-316 EEYGNSQ
+316 EEYANAQ
-323 KTKALEEGISEED
+323 KDKLVSVGISEDDTNRVLED
-336 FSSILKSSSEKAS
+336 AISEAS
-349 KNARYYYRMNKEAE
+349 NDVRYFYRINRKNHIQYLING
-363 LKYILRDAKNELQ
+363 AK
-376 DRIQSLKAKNK
+376 RIFEDNIKKIKAKIK
-387 VKEALTSYVNS
+387 VKESLKSYADS
-398 KKQELE
+398 KKQELGKFGVPNEEIE
-404 KYGVSNEKINEV
+404 KLITVIPDKLYYGEIRFGDFNEV
-416 ITRSIDGFSFDI
+416 IEKIVNNGKEEFDRDI
-428 RRGQKFEEAVENLTN
+428 KPYE
-443 ESKKHFDS
+443 
-451 QIEPFKNKYVFK
+451 IKYLSK

-469 AYSQKKELL
+469 ALEKQQELL
-478 KFGVTDEIL
+478 KYG
-487 NTELNTLI
+487 I
-495 SKLEHYKN
+495 SKDKN
-503 WYSDSEEQLNEAT
+503 RDITEKVFDELRERRL
-516 KFFDYN
+516 DYN
-522 MTPFKAKYEFKE
+522 INREDNDAYLESLTNRAKNQY
-534 FALLKQ
+534 Q
-540 KEVEKYGINTEKNNT
+540 KM
-555 LISEIIEKLEVGPGR
+555 
-570 SEKKEEYFKRVF
+570 
-582 KVAKENY
+582 
-589 FRRVLEEVVKGK
+589 VLEEVVKGK
-601 IFEFKKQQIEIVSS
+601 ILEFEKQQIELVSS

-620 ESELESE
+620 ESELEFE
-627 ISIIKNSFNNRVGNL
+627 ISMIKNSFKNRVGNL
-642 DLYFIQDYLEELF
+642 DLHFIQDYFEELF
-655 KMPNLSLQE
+655 KIPNLSLQE

-719 LKVDLLAEKAIK
+719 LKVDLLAEKAINK
-731 KVNQLSLRNPS
+731 INQLNLRAPNK
-742 TDTKPRAMSEEEL
+742 DTKPRAMTAEEL

-764 IHNAKVVNNAN
+764 IHKAKVVNNAN
-775 EVFKPKEEKIEKP
+775 EGFNPKEEKIEKP

-827 ELKPVASKEKEEKTT
+827 ELKPVVSKEKEEKTT

-911 YNSWFYFDENG
+911 YNSWFYLDENG

-927 TWKDQYYL
+927 TWKNQYYL

>member
-1 MKVNQ
+1 MKVNH
-6 KSLRLGVAFALVS
+6 KSLKLGVAFALVS

-27 IIKQELSKPIIAV
+27 IIKHELFKPIIAV
-40 EETTTESPEKIKYK
+40 EETTTTTTESPEKIKYK

-76 KLDELANKWADKQW
+76 KLDELVNRWIQGNK
-90 YSYGFYE
+90 YTSEFE
-97 EQQKS
+97 EENKKK
-102 FIEFI
+102 FIEYV
-107 IDSTTYNYI
+107 IDSTSYNFI
-116 VKSVDKA
+116 INEVDKT
-123 IDIVQN
+123 ITIIEKS
-129 ANYLDTAHKEKWIAE
+129 NYYDETKKKEWINE
-144 MKENKED
+144 LIEYKED
-151 QTENYPYHSDP
+151 QQGGEEYHLAP
-162 YSRNRYYQ
+162 YSRTRYYE
-170 EDRKNLLTNYPTILE
+170 EDRKNLINNYHDILE
-185 NTIQYVKEHL
+185 KTIQYIKENR
-195 INYNTA
+195 IKYRTE
-201 KLYNHE
+201 KLFSYEIENI
-207 LDHIFGYAE
+207 LGFAE
-216 MKEEQEINQDSS
+216 MQEEKEILEDTS
-228 LSDQQRKQLLAKI
+228 LSEQDKKQLLEKI

-249 VLGGDRVPF
+249 TSFRNDKLSF
-258 ETINDI
+258 EIINNI
-264 ILEIRQVHT
+264 ISEIRQVHL
-273 NANGSEYEEPF
+273 NKNGKEYEEPF
-284 SEEKV
+284 SKEKV
-289 EKYIDRT
+289 EKYIERI
-296 VKEKTES
+296 VKEKEES
-303 KVKELSLNIKTQF
+303 KVKEIISKAKVQF
-316 EEYGNSQ
+316 EEYVSSQ
-323 KTKALEEGISEED
+323 KGQLLTEGISQDEINKVFVEGFKVLSNRATYFYRIDREGHISDITKRAIGTFDEKITIVKAEIKVIEALKLYIKSQTQKLENYNISNETIEKIIASIRSRISDYGRALFGFNYDFERLLNKAKED
-336 FSSILKSSSEKAS
+336 FNREIKPYEI
-349 KNARYYYRMNKEAE
+349 
-363 LKYILRDAKNELQ
+363 KYL
-376 DRIQSLKAKNK
+376 S
-387 VKEALTSYVNS
+387 
-398 KKQELE
+398 
-404 KYGVSNEKINEV
+404 
-416 ITRSIDGFSFDI
+416 
-428 RRGQKFEEAVENLTN
+428 
-443 ESKKHFDS
+443 
-451 QIEPFKNKYVFK
+451 K

-469 AYSQKKELL
+469 ALEKQQELL
-478 KFGVTDEIL
+478 KYG
-487 NTELNTLI
+487 I
-495 SKLEHYKN
+495 SKDKN
-503 WYSDSEEQLNEAT
+503 RD
-516 KFFDYN
+516 
-522 MTPFKAKYEFKE
+522 
-534 FALLKQ
+534 
-540 KEVEKYGINTEKNNT
+540 
-555 LISEIIEKLEVGPGR
+555 IIEKVFDKLRERRLDYNINREDNDAYLESLTNR
-570 SEKKEEYFKRVF
+570 
-582 KVAKENY
+582 AKNQYQEMI
-589 FRRVLEEVVKGK
+589 LEEVVKGK
-601 IFEFKKQQIEIVSS
+601 ILEFEKQQIELVSS

-620 ESELESE
+620 ESELEFE
-627 ISIIKNSFNNRVGNL
+627 ISVIKNSFKNRVGNL
-642 DLYFIQDYLEELF
+642 DLHFIQGYFEELF
-655 KMPNLSLQE
+655 KTPNLSLQE
-664 LIDKVVIYTQNQLSK
+664 LIDKVVSYTQNQFSK

-719 LKVDLLAEKAIK
+719 LKVDLLAEKAINK
-731 KVNQLSLRNPS
+731 INQLNLRAPNK
-742 TDTKPRAMSEEEL
+742 DTKPRAMTAEEL

-788 LLEKPAPTQPVDN
+788 LLEKPAPTESVDN

-827 ELKPVASKEKEEKTT
+827 ELKPVVSTEKEEKTT

-887 QWIGSYY
+887 QWVGSYY

-903 NEWIYDAN
+903 NEWIYDAK
-911 YNSWFYFDENG
+911 YNSWFYLDENG

-984 MAKNTVIDGYKLNA
+984 MAKNTVIDGYQLNE

>member
-1 MKVNQ
+1 MKVNH
-6 KSLRLGVAFALVS
+6 KSLKLGVAFALVS
-19 TVGITSAE
+19 TVGITSVE

-76 KLDELANKWADKQW
+76 KLDEFVNIWIHVNKYPSEFD
-90 YSYGFYE
+90 E
-97 EQQKS
+97 ENKKK
-102 FIEFI
+102 FIEHVMDLTSYNFI
-107 IDSTTYNYI
+107 INEIDKTIGIIEKSNYYDET
-116 VKSVDKA
+116 KK
-123 IDIVQN
+123 Q
-129 ANYLDTAHKEKWIAE
+129 EWIKDLIE
-144 MKENKED
+144 YKDD
-151 QTENYPYHSDP
+151 QKVGRDYHLSP
-162 YSRNRYYQ
+162 YSRIRYYE
-170 EDRKNLLTNYPTILE
+170 EDRKNLINNYPDILE
-185 NTIQYVKEHL
+185 KTIQYIKENEIKYH
-195 INYNTA
+195 TE
-201 KLYNHE
+201 KLYSYEIENI
-207 LDHIFGYAE
+207 LGFAE
-216 MKEEQEINQDSS
+216 MQEEKEIMEDNS
-228 LSDQQRKQLLAKI
+228 LSEQDKKQLLEKI

-249 VLGGDRVPF
+249 TSLTNDKLSF
-258 ETINDI
+258 EIINNI
-264 ILEIRQVHT
+264 ISEIRKVHL
-273 NANGSEYEEPF
+273 NKNGKEYEEPF
-284 SEEKV
+284 SKEKV
-289 EKYIDRT
+289 EKYIERI
-296 VKEKTES
+296 VKEKRES
-303 KVKELSLNIKTQF
+303 KVKGMISKAKSQL
-316 EEYGNSQ
+316 EEYANAQ
-323 KTKALEEGISEED
+323 KDKLVSVGISEDDTNRVLED
-336 FSSILKSSSEKAS
+336 AISEAS
-349 KNARYYYRMNKEAE
+349 NDVRYFYRINRKNHIQYLING
-363 LKYILRDAKNELQ
+363 AK
-376 DRIQSLKAKNK
+376 RIFEDNIKKIKAKIK
-387 VKEALTSYVNS
+387 VKESLKSYADS
-398 KKQELE
+398 KKQELGKFGVPNEEIE
-404 KYGVSNEKINEV
+404 KLITVIPDKLYYGEIRFGDFNEV
-416 ITRSIDGFSFDI
+416 IEKIVNNGKEEFD
-428 RRGQKFEEAVENLTN
+428 RGIKPYE
-443 ESKKHFDS
+443 
-451 QIEPFKNKYVFK
+451 IKYLSK

-469 AYSQKKELL
+469 ALEKQQELL
-478 KFGVTDEIL
+478 KYG
-487 NTELNTLI
+487 I
-495 SKLEHYKN
+495 SKDKN
-503 WYSDSEEQLNEAT
+503 RDITEKVFDELRERRL
-516 KFFDYN
+516 DYN
-522 MTPFKAKYEFKE
+522 INREDNDAYLESLTNRAKNQY
-534 FALLKQ
+534 Q
-540 KEVEKYGINTEKNNT
+540 KM
-555 LISEIIEKLEVGPGR
+555 
-570 SEKKEEYFKRVF
+570 
-582 KVAKENY
+582 
-589 FRRVLEEVVKGK
+589 VLEEVVKGK
-601 IFEFKKQQIEIVSS
+601 ILEFEKQQIELVSS

-620 ESELESE
+620 ESELEFE
-627 ISIIKNSFNNRVGNL
+627 ISMIKNSFKNRVGNL
-642 DLYFIQDYLEELF
+642 DLHFIQDYFEELF
-655 KMPNLSLQE
+655 KIPNLSLQE

-719 LKVDLLAEKAIK
+719 LKVDLLAEKAINK
-731 KVNQLSLRNPS
+731 INQLNLRAPNK
-742 TDTKPRAMSEEEL
+742 DTKPRAMTAEEL

-764 IHNAKVVNNAN
+764 IHKAKVVNNAN
-775 EVFKPKEEKIEKP
+775 EGFKPKEEKIEKP
-788 LLEKPAPTQPVDN
+788 LLDKPTPTQPVDN
-801 GGTITEKPSVLPE
+801 DGTIAEKPSVLPE

-827 ELKPVASKEKEEKTT
+827 ELKPVVSTEKEEKTT
-842 EVVSNKVET
+842 EAISNKVEA

-911 YNSWFYFDENG
+911 YHSWFYLDENG

-984 MAKNTVIDGYKLNA
+984 MAKNTVIDGYQLNE

>member
-1 MKVNQ
+1 MKVNK

-27 IIKQELSKPIIAV
+27 IIKHELSKPIIAV

-62 TMRPVVAKYGVTDE
+62 TMKPVVAKYGVTDE
-76 KLDELANKWADKQW
+76 KLDELANKWVEKRIYQGYRDEFNDENK
-90 YSYGFYE
+90 
-97 EQQKS
+97 KT
-102 FIEFI
+102 FIEYI
-107 IDSTTYNYI
+107 MNATVYNLI

-123 IDIVQN
+123 IDIVKK
-129 ANYLDTAHKEKWIAE
+129 ANYFDENVKEKWISN
-144 MKENKED
+144 MKEYKED
-151 QTENYPYHSDP
+151 QSEDTSYQYGYYTRIRYYETDRQELIQNYPQIFENVINNIKDERLKSHITIPPFTGVSNFVAFSQMLEEKEILQDK
-162 YSRNRYYQ
+162 SLN
-170 EDRKNLLTNYPTILE
+170 EDQKNKLL
-185 NTIQYVKEHL
+185 
-195 INYNTA
+195 
-201 KLYNHE
+201 
-207 LDHIFGYAE
+207 DR
-216 MKEEQEINQDSS
+216 M
-228 LSDQQRKQLLAKI
+228 
-241 DDILEVKY
+241 DDILEN
-249 VLGGDRVPF
+249 R
-258 ETINDI
+258 DI
-264 ILEIRQVHT
+264 STYDKGNITYEALDNLIQLIRGVHISENKSEI
-273 NANGSEYEEPF
+273 SEQF
-284 SEEKV
+284 SEEKARDFIRKIER
-289 EKYIDRT
+289 EKFETKVDKLKIKTKELLELERIKLTEDALKEGIDNEKI
-296 VKEKTES
+296 KEYLETSFIEATRNINYYYGMNFNKES
-303 KVKELSLNIKTQF
+303 KSLLDTTVNNF
-316 EEYGNSQ
+316 
-323 KTKALEEGISEED
+323 
-336 FSSILKSSSEKAS
+336 
-349 KNARYYYRMNKEAE
+349 
-363 LKYILRDAKNELQ
+363 
-376 DRIQSLKAKNK
+376 KNK
-387 VKEALTSYVNS
+387 VKALKMEIKVRELLNSYLTE

-404 KYGVSNEKINEV
+404 KYEISEKNVSKIISDILGSYRYHEEFNETYDDV
-416 ITRSIDGFSFDI
+416 
-428 RRGQKFEEAVENLTN
+428 VERVFKD
-443 ESKKHFDS
+443 SKKEFNDRL
-451 QIEPFKNKYVFK
+451 IPFRNKYIIKEHFK
-463 ERLKEY
+463 EYTL
-469 AYSQKKELL
+469 SKKQELL
-478 KFGVTDEIL
+478 KEKITDEFQ
-487 NTELNTLI
+487 NNAVNEV
-495 SKLEHYKN
+495 LEHLDTEIRYGEKHDTYLDRVLN
-503 WYSDSEEQLNEAT
+503 EVKEQYHDKILKEIIRLNVEQLKKEQENKILADNRYTETEKKRIILEFGRLYYLGHYSDSIIDSHIRELKT
-516 KFFDYN
+516 
-522 MTPFKAKYEFKE
+522 MPFGK
-534 FALLKQ
+534 
-540 KEVEKYGINTEKNNT
+540 VID
-555 LISEIIEKLEVGPGR
+555 EIIKDIR
-570 SEKKEEYFKRVF
+570 IR
-582 KVAKENY
+582 
-589 FRRVLEEVVKGK
+589 
-601 IFEFKKQQIEIVSS
+601 
-615 DTRYT
+615 
-620 ESELESE
+620 
-627 ISIIKNSFNNRVGNL
+627 
-642 DLYFIQDYLEELF
+642 
-655 KMPNLSLQE
+655 LSR
-664 LIDKVVIYTQNQLSK
+664 
-679 VYYSAPVSKNKFT
+679 VYYSAPVTKNKFT
-692 INNVALNEKLEINQD
+692 INNVGFNEKLEINQD
-707 NSLSISEKLALQ
+707 NSLSMSEKLALQ
-719 LKVDLLAEKAIK
+719 LQVDELVEVITRKIDELNLTSPNK
-731 KVNQLSLRNPS
+731 
-742 TDTKPRAMSEEEL
+742 DTKPRAMTAEEL

-788 LLEKPAPTQPVDN
+788 LLDKPAPTQPVDN

-819 PTETTSTI
+819 PTETTSAI

-984 MAKNTVIDGYKLNA
+984 MAKNTIIDGYQLNE